1 MSPPD
6 LGSYAIPAHTGYYVT
21 ETCHHEAPANTD
33 PSKVK
38 LPNPCTVLITGGGRG
53 LGEATA
59 YAFAKAGASDIIL
72 AARTAAELDTV
83 AANLGKMSS
92 NINVSTVRCD
102 VTSEPDV
109 LALTDLVKTKH
120 SSRLDVLVN
129 NAGFLDAGWQP
140 ITAESAPASEWKKVF
155 DVNVYGVY
163 LVTRHLLPLLLGT
176 PNGLKTVIGIT
187 SMSSHFASPSI
198 AMGMSKLALNRFIE
212 FLAASYEAE
221 GLMSYALHPGGVK
234 TRMSTDKSKVP
245 EQLSESKFLA
255 LSEMECTVL
264 TSVILVCIDS
274 PDLSAGM
281 AVWLSREP
289 RPWLNGRCK
298 SHANDL
304 SLPIQL

>member
-1 MSPPD
+1 VSPQD
-6 LGSYAIPAHTGYYVT
+6 LDSYALPAHTGYYVT
-21 ETCHHEAPANTD
+21 KTYHHEAPANTD
-33 PSKVK
+33 PSNVK
-38 LPNPCTVLITGGGRG
+38 LPSPCTVLITGGGRG

-72 AARTAAELDTV
+72 AARTTTELDTV

-109 LALTDLVKTKH
+109 LALAELLKTKH

-140 ITAESAPASEWKKVF
+140 ITADSAPASDWKKVF

-176 PNGLKTVIGIT
+176 PEGLKTVIGVT

-198 AMGMSKLALNRFIE
+198 AMGMSKLALNRFME

-234 TRMSTDKSKVP
+234 TRMSTDKNKVP
-245 EQLSESKFLA
+245 EQLSNSKFHVLN
-255 LSEMECTVL
+255 EKECTLL
-264 TSVILVCIDS
+264 TSVIQCASTHLIS
-274 PDLSAGM
+274 
-281 AVWLSREP
+281 
-289 RPWLNGRCK
+289 
-298 SHANDL
+298 
-304 SLPIQL
+304 QLEWQCG